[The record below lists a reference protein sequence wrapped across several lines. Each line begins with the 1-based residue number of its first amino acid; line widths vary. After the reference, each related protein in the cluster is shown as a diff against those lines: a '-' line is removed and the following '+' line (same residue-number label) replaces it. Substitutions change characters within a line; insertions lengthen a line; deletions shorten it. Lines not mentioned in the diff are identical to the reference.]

1 MSRMTRLFILITV
14 TVSLP
19 SLLLAGKKPSPPQT
33 QACTIYGD
41 IMGSGE
47 VEIGL
52 DYSSMQ
58 FPVVDDVGMPVCL
71 SLSSSLLN
79 GIDPPMLPPHGSGS
93 VCESGSYQ
101 GQLYVI
107 KSGGSRG
114 RLDFHSGPEPCTTP
128 SYASIEDGGS
138 SPWLPFWVPWDGQ
151 PYDDDFCP
159 YRLVILNGIY
169 DRENDTMTYD
179 NTATVRLMDAT
190 LGPWCGYVEEEGCI
204 ENYQAGSGPISPE
217 GIHIQFLSDSG
228 GGEEPTGTE
237 KGGQCK
243 DGVDNDGDGL
253 TDCQD
258 DDCSDTKWCR

>member
-1 MSRMTRLFILITV
+1 
-14 TVSLP
+14 
-19 SLLLAGKKPSPPQT
+19 
-33 QACTIYGD
+33 
-41 IMGSGE
+41 
-47 VEIGL
+47 
-52 DYSSMQ
+52 
-58 FPVVDDVGMPVCL
+58 
-71 SLSSSLLN
+71 
-79 GIDPPMLPPHGSGS
+79 
-93 VCESGSYQ
+93 
-101 GQLYVI
+101 
-107 KSGGSRG
+107 
-114 RLDFHSGPEPCTTP
+114 
-128 SYASIEDGGS
+128 
-138 SPWLPFWVPWDGQ
+138 
-151 PYDDDFCP
+151 
-159 YRLVILNGIY
+159 
-169 DRENDTMTYD
+169 MTYD